1 MTNPL
6 EGGDS
11 PVPGE
16 TRREFMTNDLA
27 LINIPSVHFQWTN
40 HVRPISFLKPGDEQP
55 DLTEYRGTLSMTGF
69 GRVKSPLALFPPI
82 KTLSNVAVARRSK

>member
-27 LINIPSVHFQWTN
+27 LINIPSVHFRWTN
-40 HVRPISFLKPGDEQP
+40 HVSPISFLRHGEEP
-55 DLTEYRGTLSMTGF
+55 DLTQYSGTLSMTGF
-69 GRVKSPLALFPPI
+69 GRIKSPLALFPPI